1 MEKIYFAIP
10 LLHIHTYVYNVS
22 NMNSLNTILKKLY
35 HSFSQAVYSKEAQW
49 SKKYQRSKKRFIFK
63 NQIEVIVQQPVYK
76 QFLCTIL
83 PFLVYCGKTENLY
96 IIIWFEKRLRS
107 KRFASCQFNW
117 NSKPVKILHAR
128 EYYIGMEDLV
138 NIIEWGENFGVCRC
152 QF

>member
-10 LLHIHTYVYNVS
+10 LLHIHMYTIMS
-22 NMNSLNTILKKLY
+22 NMNSLNTILKKMY
-35 HSFSQAVYSKEAQW
+35 YSFSQAVYSKEAQW
-49 SKKYQRSKKRFIFK
+49 SKNI

-76 QFLCTIL
+76 QFLCTIF
-83 PFLVYCGKTENLY
+83 PFLAYCEKTENLY